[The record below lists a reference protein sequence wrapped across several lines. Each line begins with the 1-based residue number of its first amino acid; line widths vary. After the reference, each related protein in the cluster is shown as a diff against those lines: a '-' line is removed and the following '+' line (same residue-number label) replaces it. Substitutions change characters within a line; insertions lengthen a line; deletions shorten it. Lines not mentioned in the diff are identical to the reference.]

1 MLGDTAVA
9 LHINDPRRQQL
20 EGKFVL
26 HPLQNRLL
34 PIIFDSFVDQGL
46 GTGAVKITPA
56 HSAVDWDVGQRHKL
70 EISNVFDE
78 AGKIVT
84 QEFNGIH
91 RLMARRRVIEK
102 LESIGLLR
110 GRKSHAMQIPI
121 CSRSGDVV
129 ELLLKPQWF
138 LNCKAAAQQAMD
150 AVQSGSLKLIPEN
163 NEKIWFNWLENI
175 RDWNISRQ
183 LWWGHPIPAYEASGG
198 GRTMWI
204 AAGDEQEAR
213 VKAENL
219 LGVGQIKI
227 VPETDVLDTWFS
239 SGIFPLFSLGW
250 PKGDKEFESR
260 FPFPLLETGNDI
272 LFFWVA
278 RMVMLSL
285 MLTGRLPFEKVVLHG
300 VVCDARGRKMSKSLG
315 NVVAPEDV
323 IFGASVAELAENVL
337 EGNKRGLLSDDEV
350 RASLAGQ
357 KKLFPNGIPEC
368 GVDALRFTL
377 CSQAIQSEFQL
388 ICLSCYFILL

>member
-9 LHINDPRRQQL
+9 LHTNDPRRQQL

-34 PIIFDSFVDQGL
+34 PIIFDSFVDQGF

-56 HSAVDWDVGQRHKL
+56 HSAVDWAVGQNHEL
-70 EISNVFDE
+70 EVINVFDE
-78 AGKIVT
+78 AGNITTK
-84 QEFNGIH
+84 EFNGMP
-91 RLMARRRVIEK
+91 RLMARKRIIEQ
-102 LESIGLLR
+102 LDSIGLLR

-138 LNCKAAAQQAMD
+138 LNCKNAAQAAIE
-150 AVQSGSLKLIPEN
+150 AVKNGSLKLIPEN

-183 LWWGHPIPAYEASGG
+183 LWWGHQIPVYEASGG
-198 GRTMWI
+198 DKKIWVSAM
-204 AAGDEQEAR
+204 DEEEAKT
-213 VKAENL
+213 KARSL
-219 LGVGQIKI
+219 FGVGVDIKV

-250 PKGDKEFESR
+250 PKTDKEFENR

-323 IFGASVAELAENVL
+323 IFGATVAELAENVV
-337 EGNKRGLLSDDEV
+337 EGYKKGLLSDDEV

-377 CSQAIQSEFQL
+377 CSQAIQSKSNF
-388 ICLSCYFILL
+388 